1 MKTLSQ
7 AYAAFADLMS
17 DDIYLSTPCLSYE
30 AVCARIGVSP
40 TDLNEIL
47 FNEMGLSG
55 PEILNSFQ
63 KLLIL

>member
-7 AYAAFADLMS
+7 AYAAFADLMT
-17 DDIYLSTPCLSYE
+17 DDIYLSAPCLTSE
-30 AVCARIGVSP
+30 AVCAQIGVSP
-40 TDLNEIL
+40 TDLNEVI

-63 KLLIL
+63 KLLNL

>member
-7 AYAAFADLMS
+7 AYAAFAGLMS
-17 DDIYLSTPCLSYE
+17 DEIYLSTPCLTYE